1 MTHIMSTQRPEFQ
14 MRKRNIVLLMLEFVE
29 SFIHIS
35 NKKSFQLW
43 DLTAGKMLQDFKQHS
58 GPVNTVEFHPN
69 EFLLASG
76 SSDRTVKFWD
86 LETFQPVSS
95 SDGESSAVR

>member
-1 MTHIMSTQRPEFQ
+1 
-14 MRKRNIVLLMLEFVE
+14 
-29 SFIHIS
+29 
-35 NKKSFQLW
+35 
-43 DLTAGKMLQDFKQHS
+43 MLQDFKQHS

-86 LETFQPVSS
+86 LETFQLVSS

>member
-1 MTHIMSTQRPEFQ
+1 M
-14 MRKRNIVLLMLEFVE
+14 
-29 SFIHIS
+29 
-35 NKKSFQLW
+35 W
-43 DLTAGKMLQDFKQHS
+43 DLTAGKLLNDFKLHT

-86 LETFQPVSS
+86 LESFQLVSS
-95 SDGESSAVR
+95 TDGDSTPVR